1 MKNKWILILIT
12 LVVVLGLLYV
22 TDAIWLIPL
31 VLVMVVCVF
40 GVYKIL
46 CAKTISKNNTNL
58 YNQQM
63 GMRQAGF
70 QNGMYGFTGMQG
82 NMYGQPMVQ
91 RKAGLW
97 DFLNARS
104 QQKYQQKMAQ
114 QNQQYLN
121 QQYLNQRVAQQ
132 IGGQYPNQQAVQQYS
147 TQQTTQQELNQDDG
161 SGLVL
166 KVPGT
171 GEDTTIQDLEQV
183 IQALESFDDQFVR
196 GLAEVIQ
203 RGKFLIMGPI
213 KSMFPSIQVPSQI
226 RPVSES
232 PDVRARIIGIVSE
245 QSTGLPVDRVFMKC
259 VLKAPDSIQA
269 TELAKRVQQLLAEF
283 EYAMYVNL
291 SITPNNLPYNPREI
305 NRELSETIK
314 TLKFKGKVLTD
325 SFKERVSGCNK
336 HVSTYPKEAVSHI
349 LSYYTRDVLAT
360 MIEYE
365 KILKGYKIEVANAPE
380 YITSDSGEMQ
390 HIEAENVQM
399 TEKTSRTITNGIK
412 QKASGTVQ
420 NIKQGVNNVAQDVK
434 ERITE
439 AVTQETDE
447 VQGAN
452 IDAAQAELDRLQEQT
467 ATMLTEE
474 VPEQSEA

>member
-12 LVVVLGLLYV
+12 LVVVLGLLYI
-22 TDAIWLIPL
+22 TDAIWMIPL

-63 GMRQAGF
+63 GIRQTGF

-104 QQKYQQKMAQ
+104 QRKYQQKMIQ

-121 QQYLNQRVAQQ
+121 QQMS
-132 IGGQYPNQQAVQQYS
+132 QQAVQQYS
-147 TQQTTQQELNQDDG
+147 NQQVAQQKLNQDDN

-196 GLAEVIQ
+196 GLVEVIQ

-213 KSMFPSIQVPSQI
+213 KSMFPNIQVPSQI

-305 NRELSETIK
+305 NKELSETIK
-314 TLKFKGKVLTD
+314 ILKFKGKVLTD

-336 HVSTYPKEAVSHI
+336 HISTYPKEAVSHI

-420 NIKQGVNNVAQDVK
+420 NIKQGVNNVTQDVK

-452 IDAAQAELDRLQEQT
+452 TDAAQAELDRLQEQT
-467 ATMLTEE
+467 VTMLTEE